1 MVVSGEDSLYLRAEL
16 QDKHDLFDSRWLWCK
31 DSIRRISSSHYLWF
45 SNNLMKSELSI
56 VTHQPLD
63 NLAPIPFPS
72 GPLLNRVTQCHDLGG
87 EQSRLYVKN
96 GECLEKGSPGKTTIK
111 WYTID
116 MLEQKKISWHINNLM
131 GKNCLSI

>member
-1 MVVSGEDSLYLRAEL
+1 
-16 QDKHDLFDSRWLWCK
+16 
-31 DSIRRISSSHYLWF
+31 
-45 SNNLMKSELSI
+45 MKSELSI
-56 VTHQPLD
+56 VTNQPLD

-111 WYTID
+111 
-116 MLEQKKISWHINNLM
+116 
-131 GKNCLSI
+131 